1 MTMSYRIYVLSL
13 ALLLAGCGAPYIG
26 DARGPESALVFGHIS
41 VPRRLSH
48 VYLYELGKAYIG
60 TLNMPRATVY
70 RNGNFVF
77 TNLKPGKYYIAG
89 FADRTNTFWLTYN
102 DASLERALIDVAPGK
117 LVFAGSYTVTNVE
130 SQWLVRHPPL
140 PSAQRARN
148 PGATCAAGA
157 RHRLGDPHGGAAQG
171 TALRSRPTSLGR
183 TVRR

>member
-130 SQWLVRHPPL
+130 SQWFGNGSFDIRHSRRPSEREILEQLAPL
-140 PSAQRARN
+140 AQDTDWETRMAAR
-148 PGATCAAGA
+148 
-157 RHRLGDPHGGAAQG
+157 
-171 TALRSRPTSLGR
+171 LRVLR
-183 TVRR
+183 